1 MTNEKKSTRND
12 GRKTLAIGKLGFF
25 NEGRFEDFEIEIDY
39 TRSETIA
46 SEKVREALELANDV
60 MVQVTE
66 LQQTEIKKTVY
77 NSGKVFEN
85 MSADFDDEEI
95 AKAKATETQTVI
107 PYTMYEYV
115 AQFWAVNS
123 DGEYITDYVMDN
135 SPVKFTRVNMR
146 QFLVISAENLEPSY
160 KVLAIHGEKRTE
172 TTRFAI
178 VENDKLPLCVK
189 ES

>member
-12 GRKTLAIGKLGFF
+12 GRKTFAIGKLGFF
-25 NEGRFEDFEIEIDY
+25 NEGRFEDFETEIDY

-46 SEKVREALELANDV
+46 AEKVREVLNLANDV

-66 LQQTEIKKTVY
+66 LKQTEIKKTVY
-77 NSGKVFEN
+77 NSGKIFEN

-95 AKAKATETQTVI
+95 AKASATENQTVI
-107 PYTMYEYV
+107 PYTMFEYE

-123 DGEYITDYVMDN
+123 DGEYITDYITDN
-135 SPVKFTRVNMR
+135 SPIKFTRVNMR
-146 QFLVISAENLEPSY
+146 HFLAISAENLTPNY
-160 KVLAIHGEKRTE
+160 KVLAIHGEKRIE
-172 TTRFAI
+172 VTRFAI

>member
-1 MTNEKKSTRND
+1 MTNEKSTRND

-25 NEGRFEDFEIEIDY
+25 NEGRFEDFETEIDY

-46 SEKVREALELANDV
+46 AEKVRETLELANDV

-66 LQQTEIKKTVY
+66 LVQTEIKKTVY

-85 MSADFDDEEI
+85 MWADFEDEET
-95 AKAKATETQTVI
+95 AKEYMLENQTIVS
-107 PYTMYEYV
+107 YTMFEYE
-115 AQFWAVNS
+115 AHFWAVNS
-123 DGEYITDYVMDN
+123 DGEYITDYVTDN

-146 QFLVISAENLEPSY
+146 QFLAISAENLEPNY

-178 VENDKLPLCVK
+178 VENDKLSLCVK

>member
-25 NEGRFEDFEIEIDY
+25 NEGRFEDFETEIDY

-46 SEKVREALELANDV
+46 AEKVREALDLADDV

-66 LQQTEIKKTVY
+66 LQQSEIKKTVY

-85 MSADFDDEEI
+85 MSADFEDEEI
-95 AKAKATETQTVI
+95 AKASATENQTVI
-107 PYTMYEYV
+107 PYTMYEYD

-123 DGEYITDYVMDN
+123 NGDYITDYVMDN

-146 QFLVISAENLEPSY
+146 QFLAISAENLEPDF

-172 TTRFAI
+172 TTRYAI
-178 VENDKLPLCVK
+178 VENDKLVLCVK